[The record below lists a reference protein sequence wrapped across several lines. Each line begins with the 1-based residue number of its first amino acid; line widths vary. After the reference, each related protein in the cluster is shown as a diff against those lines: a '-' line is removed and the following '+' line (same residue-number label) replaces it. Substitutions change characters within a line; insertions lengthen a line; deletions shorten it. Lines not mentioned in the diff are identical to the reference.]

1 MCACVRACTCVRVCA
16 RVYGLML
23 LPHPKDKAVIYV
35 TSNPFHIVY
44 VVPYKSMM
52 SRLD

>member
-1 MCACVRACTCVRVCA
+1 MCTRVCVR
-16 RVYGLML
+16 GLML
-23 LPHPKDKAVIYV
+23 LPHPKDKAAIYV
-35 TSNPFHIVY
+35 TSKPFHIVY